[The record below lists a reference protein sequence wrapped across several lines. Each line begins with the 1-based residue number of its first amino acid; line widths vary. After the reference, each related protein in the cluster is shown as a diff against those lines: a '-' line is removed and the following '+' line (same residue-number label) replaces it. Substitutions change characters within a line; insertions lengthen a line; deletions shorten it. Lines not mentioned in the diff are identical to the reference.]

1 MKASTRKRLA
11 SIPFYLVIFL
21 FLFFVIGIF
30 LTVVIGCFSN
40 DWRGTFLPTSY
51 DLFFLKHT
59 WENYHV
65 GQYYLTSLKIVVTA
79 TMISLICAMPTAYV
93 MARKD
98 LKIKTLLNRFFQLPI
113 LLPELL
119 IGIPLARIFYSIGIA
134 ETYTVVILV
143 LMVIG
148 IPFGLSILTPFI
160 EALDDRVE
168 VAAETLGANRFTVFM
183 KIVVPQLIPG
193 VVSTLVNVF
202 VRLFTNYTL
211 VLLVGGPQTF
221 TLTIKVF
228 STLSN
233 AKVEP
238 QAWLNSLT
246 VYYMIPMLLFTFFSL
261 VLEKRLKKR
270 FGGGE

>member
-1 MKASTRKRLA
+1 MKATTRKRLS
-11 SIPFYLVIFL
+11 SIPFYIVMFL
-21 FLFFVIGIF
+21 FLILVLGIF

-51 DLFFLKHT
+51 DLFYLKHT
-59 WENYHV
+59 WTNYHV
-65 GQYYLTSLKIVVTA
+65 GHYYMTSFKVVVTA
-79 TMISLICAMPTAYV
+79 TIISLVCAMPTAYV
-93 MARKD
+93 LARKNF
-98 LKIKTLLNRFFQLPI
+98 KIKGLLNRIFQLPI

-134 ETYTVVILV
+134 ETYTVVTMV

-168 VAAETLGANRFTVFM
+168 VAAATLGASRFKVFT

-193 VVSTLVNVF
+193 VVSTLINVF

-246 VYYMIPMLLFTFFSL
+246 VYYMIPMLLFTFLSL
-261 VLEKRLKKR
+261 VLEKRLRKR
-270 FGGGE
+270 FGGAE